1 MKKGKYLITG
11 CAGFIGSHVVHDL
24 YKKYNLIL
32 VDDLSEGKLVNLPKA
47 LRGKLIK
54 KKIQDIKN
62 LRCGGLKGIIHL
74 AAGIWEDKRDM
85 RLNKDIKINIK
96 TIEGKDIQ
104 KSLRFG
110 II

>member
-54 KKIQDIKN
+54 KKFKI
-62 LRCGGLKGIIHL
+62 LRILNVVGLKELFI
-74 AAGIWEDKRDM
+74 
-85 RLNKDIKINIK
+85 
-96 TIEGKDIQ
+96 
-104 KSLRFG
+104 
-110 II
+110 

>member
-47 LRGKLIK
+47 LRE
-54 KKIQDIKN
+54 N
-62 LRCGGLKGIIHL
+62 
-74 AAGIWEDKRDM
+74 
-85 RLNKDIKINIK
+85 
-96 TIEGKDIQ
+96 
-104 KSLRFG
+104 
-110 II
+110 